1 MYPVCRFEIALS
13 VALFSRWLVKIL
25 KSHFPVLILC
35 IFLYTLHY
43 ACDYKC
49 SIRLSIFSELL
60 DKCFMRSSAWKH
72 HRAIQ
77 RKSLEHFKVNIVFED
92 RHKCFNCAKI
102 SVQLYMPQQLFVLF
116 YSAQNGESTDMNC
129 LICCKIWG
137 NDKVCNKGIS
147 PILS

>member
-13 VALFSRWLVKIL
+13 AALFSRWLVKIL

-49 SIRLSIFSELL
+49 SIRPSIFSELL

-92 RHKCFNCAKI
+92 RHKCFNCANNY
-102 SVQLYMPQQLFVLF
+102 LYNCTC
-116 YSAQNGESTDMNC
+116 YNNC
-129 LICCKIWG
+129 LYCSIQLKMGSILIWI
-137 NDKVCNKGIS
+137 VW
-147 PILS
+147 